1 MKEELSAYPDAQKFL
16 QYLAVEKN
24 TSELTVK
31 NYAADIAVFTEFLK
45 TRYPGGFSWQQ
56 ISVLDIR
63 SYLAEM
69 NGKKYARTTIARRI
83 SALRSFY
90 KYLIRE
96 NKVKQN
102 PFVKVRTPKLEKHLP
117 VFLEEFEV
125 NELLELPDAAEEL
138 GMRDQAVL
146 ELLYAT
152 GCRVSELVG
161 LTLET
166 IDLGNMFV
174 LLHGKGNKDRLVPI
188 GHTCRAAVEKYLN
201 CARRALMERY
211 HAKAH
216 DRLLVNRLGGPLTDR
231 SVRRIL
237 DKYIKKL
244 ALRKNVSPHTIRH
257 TFATHLLDHGA
268 DLRAVQELLGH
279 ANLSTTQIYTHVTTE
294 RITSVYEKNF
304 PRA

>member
-1 MKEELSAYPDAQKFL
+1 MKEDFSAYPDVRKFL

-24 TSELTVK
+24 TSALTVK
-31 NYAADIAVFTEFLK
+31 NYGADIAVFIEF
-45 TRYPGGFSWQQ
+45 
-56 ISVLDIR
+56 
-63 SYLAEM
+63 LAEM

-90 KYLIRE
+90 KYLQRE
-96 NKVKQN
+96 SRVKQN

-117 VFLEEFEV
+117 VFLEELEI
-125 NELLELPDAAEEL
+125 NELLELPDKTDEL
-138 GMRDQAVL
+138 GMRDQALL

-188 GHTCRAAVEKYLN
+188 GHTCREAVERYLN
-201 CARRALMERY
+201 DARGQLMAKY

-216 DRLLVNRLGGPLTDR
+216 EQLLVNRLGGPLTDR

-237 DKYIKKL
+237 DKYIKQL

>member
-1 MKEELSAYPDAQKFL
+1 MKEVLCGYSDVQKFL

-24 TSELTVK
+24 TSALTVK
-31 NYAADIAVFTEFLK
+31 NYAADIAVFIEFLK
-45 TRYPGGFSWQQ
+45 TRYPSGFSWPELG
-56 ISVLDIR
+56 VLDIR
-63 SYLAEM
+63 AYLADM
-69 NGKKYARTTIARRI
+69 NGKKYARTTIARRV

-90 KYLIRE
+90 KYLQRE
-96 NKVKQN
+96 NKVIQN

-117 VFLEEFEV
+117 VFLEEFEI
-125 NELLELPDAAEEL
+125 NELLEMPDKAEPL

-188 GHTCRAAVEKYLN
+188 GHSCRSAVEKYLN
-201 CARRALMERY
+201 GARQYLMERY
-211 HAKAH
+211 HAAAH

>member
-1 MKEELSAYPDAQKFL
+1 MKEAANAYPEVRKFL

-24 TSELTVK
+24 TSALTVK
-31 NYAADIAVFTEFLK
+31 NYAADIDIFAGFLK
-45 TRYPGGFSWQQ
+45 TRYPGGFNWQEVN
-56 ISVLDIR
+56 VLDIR
-63 SYLAEM
+63 SYLADM

-90 KYLIRE
+90 KYLQRE

-125 NELLELPDAAEEL
+125 NELLELPDTTGEL
-138 GMRDQAVL
+138 GLRDQAVL

-161 LTLET
+161 LTLDT

-188 GHTCRAAVEKYLN
+188 GHTCREAVEKYLN
-201 CARRALMERY
+201 VARQALMARY
-211 HAKAH
+211 NAAPH
-216 DRLLVNRLGGPLTDR
+216 DKLLAAYGPQRT
-231 SVRRIL
+231 
-237 DKYIKKL
+237 
-244 ALRKNVSPHTIRH
+244 PHT
-257 TFATHLLDHGA
+257 
-268 DLRAVQELLGH
+268 
-279 ANLSTTQIYTHVTTE
+279 
-294 RITSVYEKNF
+294 
-304 PRA
+304 

>member
-1 MKEELSAYPDAQKFL
+1 MKEAANAYPEVHKFL

-24 TSELTVK
+24 TSAFTVK
-31 NYAADIAVFTEFLK
+31 NYAADIDIFAGFLK
-45 TRYPGGFSWQQ
+45 TRYPGGFNWQE
-56 ISVLDIR
+56 INVLD
-63 SYLAEM
+63 SYLADM

-90 KYLIRE
+90 KYLQRE

-125 NELLELPDAAEEL
+125 NELLELPDTTGEL
-138 GMRDQAVL
+138 GLRDQAVL

-161 LTLET
+161 LTLDT

-188 GHTCRAAVEKYLN
+188 GHTCREAVEKYLN
-201 CARRALMERY
+201 GARQALMARY
-211 HAKAH
+211 NAAPH
-216 DRLLVNRLGGPLTDR
+216 DKLLVNRLGGPLTDR

>member
-1 MKEELSAYPDAQKFL
+1 M

-24 TSELTVK
+24 TSALTVK
-31 NYAADIAVFTEFLK
+31 NYAADIDIFAGFLK
-45 TRYPGGFSWQQ
+45 TRYPGGFNWQE
-56 ISVLDIR
+56 INVLDIR
-63 SYLAEM
+63 SYLADM

-90 KYLIRE
+90 KYLQRENNFYKYLQRE

-125 NELLELPDAAEEL
+125 NELLELPDTTGEL
-138 GMRDQAVL
+138 GLRDQAVL

-161 LTLET
+161 LTLDT

-188 GHTCRAAVEKYLN
+188 GHTCREAIEKYLN
-201 CARRALMERY
+201 GARQALMARY
-211 HAKAH
+211 NAAPH
-216 DRLLVNRLGGPLTDR
+216 DKLLVNRLGGPLTDR